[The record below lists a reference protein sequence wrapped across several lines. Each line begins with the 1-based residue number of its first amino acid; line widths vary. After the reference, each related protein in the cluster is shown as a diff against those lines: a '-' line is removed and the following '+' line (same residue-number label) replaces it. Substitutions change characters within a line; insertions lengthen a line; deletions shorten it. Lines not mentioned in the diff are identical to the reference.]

1 MTVIYYMTQENT
13 TDTKKHA
20 GGAPTKYG
28 KLDYL
33 HVVQMLAQLGHIDT
47 EICDVLDITEP
58 TLNRY
63 KKEHPEFFKSL
74 KDGKSIADANV
85 MVAGYHRAMGY
96 SHPEEKIFCSKDGE
110 VTRVMTT
117 RHYPPDTT
125 AFIYWTKNRMPE
137 HFRDKQDVNH
147 TGNIAVTNGIGVD
160 TEKL

>member
-1 MTVIYYMTQENT
+1 
-13 TDTKKHA
+13 
-20 GGAPTKYG
+20 
-28 KLDYL
+28 
-33 HVVQMLAQLGHIDT
+33 
-47 EICDVLDITEP
+47 
-58 TLNRY
+58 
-63 KKEHPEFFKSL
+63 
-74 KDGKSIADANV
+74 